1 MITIYDIVLVLPAFL
16 FAIYAQ
22 FKVKSTFSP
31 YSQQA
36 NVRGLT
42 GAEVARIILD
52 DNGLNDVPV
61 EPVAGELS
69 DHYDPSSRTLRLSE
83 SVYGSASIAALGVAA
98 HEAGHAIQHKTGYSA
113 LGLRGALV
121 PIANIGSTL
130 GPWMAIGGFFFHI
143 PVLIHLGIIL
153 FSCAVAF
160 YLITLPVE
168 FNASKRALS
177 LLGSCN
183 ILEKDE
189 LEPARKVLNAAAMTY
204 VASAAVAMAQLL
216 SLILSLTG
224 QRNER

>member
-1 MITIYDIVLVLPAFL
+1 MVTIYDIVLVLPAFI
-16 FAIYAQ
+16 FAMYAQ
-22 FKVKSTFSP
+22 FKVKSTFSR
-31 YSQQA
+31 YSQQG
-36 NVRGLT
+36 NIRGLT
-42 GAEVARIILD
+42 GAEVARMILD
-52 DNGLNDVPV
+52 DNGLTDIPV
-61 EPVAGELS
+61 EAVAGELS

-83 SVYGSASIAALGVAA
+83 SVYGSTSVAALGVAA
-98 HEAGHAIQHKTGYSA
+98 HETGHAIQHKVGYAA

-121 PIANIGSTL
+121 PVANIGSTL

-143 PVLIHLGIIL
+143 PVLMHLGIIL

-168 FNASKRALS
+168 FNASNRALS

-216 SLILSLTG
+216 SLILSLNR
-224 QRNER
+224 RNDD

>member
-22 FKVKSTFSP
+22 YKVKSTFNY
-31 YSQQA
+31 YSQQGNA
-36 NVRGLT
+36 RGLT

-52 DNGLNDVPV
+52 ENGLTDIPV
-61 EPVAGELS
+61 EAVEGKLS
-69 DHYDPSSRTLRLSE
+69 DHYDPSNRILRLSD
-83 SVYGSASIAALGVAA
+83 SVYGSTSVAALGVAA
-98 HEAGHAIQHKTGYSA
+98 HEAGHALQHKTGYFA
-113 LGLRGALV
+113 MGLRGALV
-121 PIANIGSTL
+121 PVANIGSTL
-130 GPWMAIGGFFFHI
+130 GPWMALGGFFFHI

-168 FNASKRALS
+168 FNASNRALS
-177 LLGSCN
+177 LLESCN

-189 LEPARKVLNAAAMTY
+189 LNPARKVLNAAAMTY
-204 VASAAVAMAQLL
+204 VASAAVAMAHLL

-224 QRNER
+224 RRGEE